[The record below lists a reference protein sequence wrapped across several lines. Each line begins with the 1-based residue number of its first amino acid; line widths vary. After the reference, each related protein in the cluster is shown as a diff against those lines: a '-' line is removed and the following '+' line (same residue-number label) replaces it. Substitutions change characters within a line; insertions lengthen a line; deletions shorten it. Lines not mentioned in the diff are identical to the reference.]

1 MNNSD
6 LIILLLILLIL
17 YTTFIGKE
25 LPKEQFQII
34 FGILIIL
41 VIYYRGIRSF
51 WWREEDGSRKVLIH
65 PIKEN

>member
-6 LIILLLILLIL
+6 FIILLLMLIIL

-25 LPKEQFQII
+25 FPKEQSQII

-51 WWREEDGSRKVLIH
+51 WWREEDGSRKVLIR
-65 PIKEN
+65 PINEN